1 MLASFIA
8 SNTSWLSPSPAPLL
22 VSSGSWD
29 TPTFSRTAALQEP
42 LNNFL
47 LLSVAFLHAESSW
60 RFTFLFPPRFSPV
73 SLQSNSHPKS
83 FLHPAFLGL
92 SLRPVIPFPHLPV
105 QALLTLPEPG
115 WGLWGGRSC
124 LVSGMDQTCD
134 LDFSNPQ
141 LCLSGNPAQPL
152 AGAHPERGK
161 VSGSSAGKL
170 FKTALREHM

>member
-1 MLASFIA
+1 M
-8 SNTSWLSPSPAPLL
+8 
-22 VSSGSWD
+22 
-29 TPTFSRTAALQEP
+29 QEP
-42 LNNFL
+42 SHHYL

-83 FLHPAFLGL
+83 FLLPAFLGL

-115 WGLWGGRSC
+115 WGLWGGRSW

-134 LDFSNPQ
+134 LDFSDPQ